1 MPARWRVALAA
12 VVAAAIIGG
21 LVPHLVLSGAQVA
34 TTDMVRAAEAP
45 FGALPTCL
53 DATCGKGS
61 PAAPAPTPMVAL
73 AGVLSALA
81 LAVIAAARLRRRRA
95 PLAPLPA
102 GAPDPLFHPPQFS

>member
-12 VVAAAIIGG
+12 VVAAAVVGG
-21 LVPHLVLSGAQVA
+21 FLPHSVLFGARIA
-34 TTDMVRAAEAP
+34 TTEMVQAAEAP
-45 FGALPTCL
+45 FGALPTCV

-61 PAAPAPTPMVAL
+61 PAATAPTPMVAL

-81 LAVIAAARLRRRRA
+81 LAAMAAARLRRRRA
-95 PLAPLPA
+95 PVVPLPA

>member
-1 MPARWRVALAA
+1 MPARSRVALAA

-21 LVPHLVLSGAQVA
+21 LMPHSVLSGARMA
-34 TTDMVRAAEAP
+34 TTEMEQAAEAP
-45 FGALPTCL
+45 FGAVPTCV

-81 LAVIAAARLRRRRA
+81 LAAVAAARLRRRRV
-95 PLAPLPA
+95 PVVPLPA
-102 GAPDPLFHPPQFS
+102 GAPDPLFHPPRFS